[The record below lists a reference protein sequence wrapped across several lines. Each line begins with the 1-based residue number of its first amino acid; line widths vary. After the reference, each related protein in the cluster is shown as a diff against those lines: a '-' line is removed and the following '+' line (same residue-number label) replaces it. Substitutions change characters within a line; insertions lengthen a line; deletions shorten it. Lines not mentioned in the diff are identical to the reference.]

1 MRAPDE
7 LPRRRRRRGWGGP
20 GRGRVILVVALIAL
34 FILLTSLRGIAG
46 FYTDYLWYDSLG
58 LWSVQRGIIGAQLV
72 LALIF
77 ITAFFLLAW
86 TNLYVTEMVAPP
98 FRPTGP
104 EDELLERYHDLVAG
118 RMSRVRIVVAGLLA
132 LIAGSGASAE
142 WQSWILFTNGSNF
155 GVKDPQFGRDVG
167 FYVFR
172 LPFISFVV
180 DWLFASLLIVL
191 IVSAVAHYLNG
202 GIRVQPPA
210 PRVTPQVK
218 AHLSVLLAALALV
231 KTGDYYLQRF
241 ELTSSTR
248 GVVDGA
254 TYTDVHA
261 QLPAL
266 NLLLLISV
274 AAAALF
280 VINIFRRGWALPAV
294 AVVLWGFVAI
304 VVGGIYPQLVQWRSV
319 DPNVLDKESAYIE
332 RNITATRDAM
342 GLGDVDVQ
350 PFTPK
355 TEVDDVQLAGS
366 ASTIRNIRLWDPS
379 ARVSGEAF
387 TQLQQIYDYYR
398 IGDIDVDRYVLD
410 GQPTQVNVATRNLE
424 PGAGTSWEQSHL
436 AYTHGYAGVVAPANA
451 TTDGEPDFA
460 LRDIPAKSDA
470 ETLDLSA
477 KGSGIYIGED
487 LTGYSVVDTG
497 RDEIDYQDQDATKTT
512 TYKGKDGVKV
522 NSLLRKAAFALRFG
536 DINPLLSSYLDGDSK
551 VIYIRDVVDRVNALA
566 PFLHA
571 DADPYPVILDGKVT
585 WVVDLYTTTD
595 KYPYAQRAETDQLDP
610 ESDLNHRFNYV
621 RNSVK
626 ATVDAY
632 DGTVTFYV
640 MDVEDPII
648 DAYRKAFPDLFTDDD
663 MPAGLVSH
671 LRYPEDLFRV
681 QTTAWG
687 RYHLDTPS
695 EWYDSPNAWQVA
707 ADPGS
712 QVVTVEAGSTTATTN
727 SSGSTSSV
735 ENGRPIPP
743 FYQLLQLPGDTDAE
757 FVLMR
762 PFVPKSKEAKRQQLT
777 SFMVARMDPGHYGE
791 LVVYEMP
798 SGQFPKGPSLVRG
811 AMRADEEVSSEQTL
825 LGTRTGGSQVIY
837 GNLLMVPV
845 DGGLLYVQPLYVES
859 ENAAGKIPR
868 LVKVI
873 LMLDDDIVIS
883 DSLQEALVT
892 MFDEDV
898 TTQESGEPT
907 EPGGGGTP
915 EGPGG
920 EAPSGTD
927 AEQAA
932 QLLSDASDLFTQ
944 ANEALQKPEGPDWAT
959 FGKLQDEANAKL
971 EEAEALLNKAPTTTT
986 PETTEGAAA
995 RAPTPPTT
1003 AAARSA

>member
-1 MRAPDE
+1 MRAPDD
-7 LPRRRRRRGWGGP
+7 LPRRRRRRRGWGP
-20 GRGRVILVVALIAL
+20 GRGRVVLVVALVAL

-58 LWSVQRGIIGAQLV
+58 LWSVQRGILGAQLS

-142 WQSWILFTNGSNF
+142 WNSWILFTNGGNF
-155 GVKDPQFGRDVG
+155 GVKDPQFKMDVG

-172 LPFISFVV
+172 LPFMSFVV

-241 ELTSSTR
+241 ELTASTR

-266 NLLLLISV
+266 NLLVLISV

-280 VINIFRRGWALPAV
+280 VVNIFRRGWALPLV

-319 DPNVLDKESAYIE
+319 DPNVLDKESAYID
-332 RNITATRDAM
+332 RNIEATRDAM
-342 GLGDVDVQ
+342 GLEGVDVEEFGE
-350 PFTPK
+350 PAG
-355 TEVDDVQLAGS
+355 VDDVQLAGS
-366 ASTIRNIRLWDPS
+366 ASTVRNIRLWDPD
-379 ARVSGEAF
+379 RDISGQAF
-387 TQLQQIYDYYR
+387 TQLQEIYDYYR
-398 IGDIDVDRYVLD
+398 IGDIDVDRYVMD
-410 GQPTQVNVATRNLE
+410 GQPTQVNLATRNLE
-424 PGAGTSWEQSHL
+424 PGAGDSWEQSHL
-436 AYTHGYAGVVAPANA
+436 AYTHGYGSVVAPSNA
-451 TTDGEPDFA
+451 TSDGDPDFR
-460 LRDIPAKSDA
+460 LGDIPVSSDV
-470 ETLDLSA
+470 ESLDLDG
-477 KGSGIYIGED
+477 KGTGIYIGEG

-497 RDEIDYQDQDATKTT
+497 REEIDYQGEGGTKSTS
-512 TYKGKDGVKV
+512 YEGKDGVKI
-522 NSLLRKAAFALRFG
+522 NSMLRKAAFALRFG
-536 DINPLLSSYLDGDSK
+536 DVNPLLSSYLNSDSK
-551 VIYIRDVVDRVNALA
+551 VIYIRDVVDRVHALA

-571 DADPYPVILDGKVT
+571 DGDPYPVILDGRT
-585 WVVDLYTTTD
+585 LWVVDLYTTTD
-595 KYPYAQRAETDQLDP
+595 KYPYAQRAETDQLSGS
-610 ESDLNHRFNYV
+610 SDLNHRFNYV

-632 DGTVTFYV
+632 DGTVKFYV
-640 MDVEDPII
+640 MDVDDPII
-648 DAYRKAFPDLFTDDD
+648 ETYRKAFPELFTDED

-687 RYHLDTPS
+687 RYHLTKPA

-707 ADPGS
+707 ADPS
-712 QVVTVEAGSTTATTN
+712 TETVTVEDATTATTTG
-727 SSGSTSSV
+727 SSSSSTSA
-735 ENGRPIPP
+735 NTGDPIPP
-743 FYQLLQLPGDTDAE
+743 YYQLLQLPGETDGE

-762 PFVPKSKEAKRQQLT
+762 PFVPKSEGGRRQQLT
-777 SFMVARMDPGHYGE
+777 AFMVARMDPGHYGE
-791 LVVYEMP
+791 LVVYQMP
-798 SGQFPKGPSLVRG
+798 TAEYPRGPLLVRSEMRSNEVVSRQLTDFG
-811 AMRADEEVSSEQTL
+811 AI
-825 LGTRTGGSQVIY
+825 GGGSQVIY
-837 GNLLMVPV
+837 GNLLLVPI
-845 DGGLLYVQPLYVES
+845 DGGLLYVQPLYLES
-859 ENAAGKIPR
+859 DNAAGKIPQLR
-868 LVKVI
+868 KVI
-873 LMLDDDIVIS
+873 LMLDEQIVIE
-883 DSLQEALVT
+883 DTLQEALVS

-898 TTQESGEPT
+898 TTQESGEPGDPE
-907 EPGGGGTP
+907 EPGTP
-915 EGPGG
+915 EEPETPGDG
-920 EAPSGTD
+920 EQPSSAKAERAAELLVEAED
-927 AEQAA
+927 LFEQAA
-932 QLLSDASDLFTQ
+932 EAAGEQDLAKEGTLRAQ
-944 ANEALQKPEGPDWAT
+944 AM
-959 FGKLQDEANAKL
+959 AKV
-971 EEAEALLNKAPTTTT
+971 EEATNLLRDIGGTST
-986 PETTEGAAA
+986 PATTESAAGP
-995 RAPTPPTT
+995 PTPSTT
-1003 AAARSA
+1003 SPSRPA